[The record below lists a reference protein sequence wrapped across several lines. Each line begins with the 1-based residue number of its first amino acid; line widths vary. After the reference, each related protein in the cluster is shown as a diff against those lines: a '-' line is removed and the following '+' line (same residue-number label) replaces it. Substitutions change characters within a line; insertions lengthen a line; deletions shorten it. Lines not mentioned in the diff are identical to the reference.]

1 MQINYKDFKKAVIT
15 SQHCQRNWDLNKVI
29 PEQDIEIF
37 KHVVTNC
44 PSKQNIAYYDVYFIN
59 NRKIIEEI
67 HNNIDIEI
75 EMVDEFTNP
84 ELYDGIAW
92 GDGEATPKLHKNKVI
107 IHYR

>member
-1 MQINYKDFKKAVIT
+1 MRVKATLYLEDELPYIELEDGTIIDHSKIGFVSQGYSGWASEYHTLEPIT
-15 SQHCQRNWDLNKVI
+15 STEVL
-29 PEQDIEIF
+29 
-37 KHVVTNC
+37 
-44 PSKQNIAYYDVYFIN
+44 FIIN
-59 NRKIIEEI
+59 
-67 HNNIDIEI
+67 NNIDIEI